1 MAERDITERDITDR
15 EMADRAA
22 INRPTLVRRQ
32 STVNS
37 GQSGKQRD
45 GLSMK
50 R

>member
-1 MAERDITERDITDR
+1 MADRDITDKD
-15 EMADRAA
+15 MADGAA
-22 INRPTLVRRQ
+22 INRPTLVGVRRQ